1 MSSMEGKKSECSD
14 NSFTGVMTLTKM
26 RTSLAAATEFF
37 NLSLEEKITLL
48 SDNVHNPVRDKMGN
62 YAEAVQALQKQLM
75 EVIVETLGLNFGT
88 LHNEI
93 EEGSQ
98 VMAINCYPACP
109 EPDLTLEW
117 LRAIASGQEQ
127 ELALCSIV
135 EGAFI
140 VQLGDQIQVMSNGKY
155 KSVVHQV
162 TLSAEKKRL
171 SIASLHSLPLN
182 KKIGPAPELVDEQHP
197 ASYKEFSFRDFLDYI
212 SSNNNADGRFID
224 SIKKS
229 A

>member
-1 MSSMEGKKSECSD
+1 
-14 NSFTGVMTLTKM
+14 
-26 RTSLAAATEFF
+26 
-37 NLSLEEKITLL
+37 
-48 SDNVHNPVRDKMGN
+48 MGN

-109 EPDLTLEW
+109 EPDLTL
-117 LRAIASGQEQ
+117 
-127 ELALCSIV
+127 

>member
-1 MSSMEGKKSECSD
+1 MEGKKSECSD

-48 SDNVHNPVRDKMGN
+48 SDNVHNPVRPHIR
-62 YAEAVQALQKQLM
+62 YATA
-75 EVIVETLGLNFGT
+75 LGLRN
-88 LHNEI
+88 
-93 EEGSQ
+93 
-98 VMAINCYPACP
+98 INYPAS
-109 EPDLTLEW
+109 EW